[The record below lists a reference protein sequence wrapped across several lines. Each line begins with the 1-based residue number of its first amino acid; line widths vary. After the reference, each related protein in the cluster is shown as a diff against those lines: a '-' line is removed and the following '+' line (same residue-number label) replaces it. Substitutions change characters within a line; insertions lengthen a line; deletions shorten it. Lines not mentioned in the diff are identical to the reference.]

1 MNRIM
6 VVGISPG
13 VGKSTFARRLGEALH
28 IEVHH
33 LDALF
38 WKPNWVEASLEEFS
52 KSQQDIIPRDQWIIE
67 GNYKNTFQIRLQRAD
82 TIIYLELPLHV
93 CLYRVLKRFW
103 MNRGKTRADLGEGCK
118 EKLDWTFLKFICT
131 TYYGRKKRM
140 AEHFEAFQNLDPNH
154 KVILLKSKKEIKRYL
169 ENLK

>member
-1 MNRIM
+1 MNLIM
-6 VVGISPG
+6 VVGIFPG

-82 TIIYLELPLHV
+82 TVIYLELPLHV
-93 CLYRVLKRFW
+93 CLYCVLKRFW
-103 MNRGKTRADLGEGCK
+103 MNRGKTRADLGEEC
-118 EKLDWTFLKFICT
+118 
-131 TYYGRKKRM
+131 
-140 AEHFEAFQNLDPNH
+140 
-154 KVILLKSKKEIKRYL
+154 
-169 ENLK
+169 